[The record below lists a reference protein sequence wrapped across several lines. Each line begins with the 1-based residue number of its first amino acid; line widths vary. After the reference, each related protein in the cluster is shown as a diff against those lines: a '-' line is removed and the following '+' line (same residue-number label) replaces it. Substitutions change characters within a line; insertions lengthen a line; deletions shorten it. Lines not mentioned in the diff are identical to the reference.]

1 MKFAAPRCSLSLFDI
16 RRRDCLAREGTFS
29 HGDLSIRTPGI
40 IDIPAAF
47 PALEKETRTHIP
59 LAAGAGFVSRYQRP
73 GHGSPVVVHPLGKE
87 PVNSGDLVVVA
98 NWHTVLARPPE
109 FVRYLAALKGRIPPD
124 TAWYAPAS
132 ALPSTAALLVYA
144 GFDLFDHRAVHL
156 ETARDSFC
164 LPEGVFSGD
173 LAASGVCGCEGCAG
187 GDLGRHNRL
196 ALERE
201 LALIGRFIAE
211 SRLRELVEARC
222 RSDPHQ
228 VAILRLLDGE
238 ENLLEPYTPVARSIP
253 LIATSSEALRRMEV
267 RRWGRRV
274 IGRSPSPIHD
284 VAVLLPCSARKP
296 YSTSLSHHKF
306 TRAVNGRAHE
316 LIVTSPLGLVPRE
329 LEQVYPAGHY
339 DVPVT
344 GHWDREELA
353 LISSVIAGYLG
364 QHGYRRVLAH
374 LDGGALVAAQMA
386 ADACG
391 IHLEVTT
398 AGHPTDPA
406 SLAALDSA
414 LEGERRRPATMVR
427 GVLAWQFGITVE
439 TRGMVLRGRPPQ
451 ERVEKG
457 GKILFTVDAGTG
469 LLRPTFDGWAL
480 IPDGY
485 RVGIDA
491 FTPKGDILAPGVI
504 SADGG
509 IREGD
514 EVLVLGE
521 GLSATG
527 RAAMGGPE
535 MIRSRHGVAVRVRKI
550 KRE

>member
-1 MKFAAPRCSLSLFDI
+1 MQRCRLSLFDI
-16 RRRDCLAREGTFS
+16 RRRDCLAREGIFS
-29 HGDLSIRTPGI
+29 HGDLEVRTPGL
-40 IDIPAAF
+40 IDIPGIF
-47 PALEKETRTHIP
+47 PALDRETGTNVP
-59 LAAGAGFVSRYQRP
+59 LTASAGFVSKYQHA
-73 GHGSPVVVHPLGKE
+73 GDGSPVVVHPLGKE
-87 PVNSGDLVVVA
+87 PVVSGNLVVVA
-98 NWHTVLARPPE
+98 NWHTVLSRPHD
-109 FVRYLAALKGRIPPD
+109 FIRYLSTLKGRLPPD

-144 GFDLFDHRAVHL
+144 GFDLFDHRAVDL
-156 ETARDSFC
+156 ETAKGSFC
-164 LPEGVFSGD
+164 LPEGIFPED
-173 LAASGVCGCEGCAG
+173 LSASGVCTCEGCAS
-187 GDLGRHNRL
+187 GDIGRHNRL

-201 LALIGRFIAE
+201 LALIRRFIAE
-211 SRLRELVEARC
+211 SRLRDLVEARC

-228 VAILRLLDGE
+228 VAIMRLLDRE
-238 ENLLEPYTPVARSIP
+238 EALLEPYTPVARTIP
-253 LIATSSEALRRMEV
+253 FIATTSEALQRIEV
-267 RRWGRRV
+267 MRFGRRV
-274 IGRSPSPIHD
+274 VERTPPPIHE

-306 TRAVNGRAHE
+306 TRAVSRRAHE

-329 LEQVYPAGHY
+329 LERVYPAAHY

-364 QHGYRRVLAH
+364 RHHYRRVLAH
-374 LDGGALVAAQMA
+374 LDGGALEAAQMA

-391 IHLEVTT
+391 IPLEVT
-398 AGHPTDPA
+398 AECHPTDPA
-406 SLAALDSA
+406 SLAALDAA
-414 LEGERRRPATMVR
+414 LEGERRRPADMVR
-427 GVLAWQFGITVE
+427 GVLAWQFGVTVE
-439 TRGMVLRGRPPQ
+439 TRGVIIRGRPPQ

-457 GKILFTVDAGTG
+457 GRILFTIDARTG
-469 LLRPTFDGWAL
+469 LLRPTFEGWAL
-480 IPDGY
+480 IPEGY

-504 SADGG
+504 SADEG

-514 EVLVLGE
+514 EVLVLGA

-535 MIRSRHGVAVRVRKI
+535 MLRSRHGVAVRVRKI